1 MEECRERKFHEKRSD
16 KNRRIKQARKRAHQ
30 REVAN
35 KKAKEI
41 QHEIALL
48 RDPKLEAKELYEKRR
63 RGLSASELKPD
74 ALVLQREDR
83 TKKWNDIKTKV
94 DKGHSSE

>member
-1 MEECRERKFHEKRSD
+1 MAKPVNVEVTLRPGEHPERMIKRFIRKVKKSGIMEECRERKFHEKRSD

-41 QHEIALL
+41 Q
-48 RDPKLEAKELYEKRR
+48 LE
-63 RGLSASELKPD
+63 RG
-74 ALVLQREDR
+74 R
-83 TKKWNDIKTKV
+83 
-94 DKGHSSE
+94 